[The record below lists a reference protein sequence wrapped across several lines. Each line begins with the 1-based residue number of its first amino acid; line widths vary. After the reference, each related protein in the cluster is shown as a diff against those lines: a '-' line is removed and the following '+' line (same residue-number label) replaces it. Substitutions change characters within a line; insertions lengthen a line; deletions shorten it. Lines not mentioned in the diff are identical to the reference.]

1 MGASASGK
9 SVLMQVLAGR
19 LPKLHVTGEVTLD
32 GIEVDIN
39 DPNNSIDYVPQD
51 DFLMGELTPRETLRN
66 NARMK
71 KNSNASMIDKDVDNL
86 LRKFGLDHVA
96 DNAIGTV
103 FVRGL
108 SGGQRKRVEVC
119 SELIAPHSVLMLD
132 EPTSGLD
139 GAIAY
144 DVLSATRKIIQSKRG
159 ELSLMIS
166 IHQPNSRILELF
178 DNILLIG
185 GGGMIFFGTLAESIE
200 YFTHIG
206 FPPPDVYTPTDVFLQ
221 VSDQNFGENH
231 DFDFEGSFAC
241 SKYSANLTN
250 FLNDVKR
257 LGVTKSLRAE
267 EANGNKV
274 DHSIS
279 GSAEW
284 RVVKVRPGSPVEKG
298 DVEKQASTEEMAE
311 QDSVI
316 KDKGP
321 PTSSLWFRQYWTLLY
336 RDFTLA
342 YRDPSLY
349 YLQFVLVSAFGF
361 LVGATFFKQHAD
373 INSKMTNISGSLLW
387 IVMMMAYIQV
397 FKVYHLSRSNKRF
410 KHEVTNKTY
419 DIFAYWLAELTGT
432 AILLISFI
440 PGTIVAYFM
449 IQLPSEAYP
458 FLLFLFWLVSFQI
471 FFIIFSWL

>member
-19 LPKLHVTGEVTLD
+19 LPKLHITGEVTLG
-32 GIEVDIN
+32 GIEIDIN

-71 KNSNASMIDKDVDNL
+71 KNTNADFIDKDVDTL
-86 LRKFGLDHVA
+86 LKKFGLDHVA
-96 DNAIGTV
+96 DNPIGTV

-119 SELIAPHSVLMLD
+119 SELISPHSVLMLD

-144 DVLSATRKIIQSKRG
+144 DVLHATRKILQAKKG

-185 GGGMIFFGTLAESIE
+185 GGGMIFFGTLAESIQ
-200 YFTHIG
+200 YFSSIG
-206 FPPPDVYTPTDVFLQ
+206 FPAPEVYTPTDVFLQ
-221 VSDQNFGENH
+221 VSDANFGENH

-241 SKYSANLTN
+241 SKYATKLTN
-250 FLNDVKR
+250 FLNEVKR
-257 LGVTKSLRAE
+257 LGVTKSLHAE
-267 EANGNKV
+267 VLA
-274 DHSIS
+274 SS
-279 GSAEW
+279 SASTKGEGGTEW
-284 RVVKVRPGSPVEKG
+284 RVVKVRPGSPVTNPVP
-298 DVEKQASTEEMAE
+298 DVEEQIEE
-311 QDSVI
+311 SPI
-316 KDKGP
+316 KEKGP
-321 PTSSLWFRQYWTLLY
+321 PTSSLWLRQYWTLLY

-349 YLQFVLVSAFGF
+349 YLQFMLVSAFGF
-361 LVGATFFKQHAD
+361 LVGATFFKQHAV
-373 INSKMTNISGSLLW
+373 INAKMTNINGGLLW
-387 IVMMMAYIQV
+387 IVLMMAYIQV

-410 KHEVTNKTY
+410 MHEVTNKTY
-419 DIFAYWLAELTGT
+419 NIFAYWLAELT
-432 AILLISFI
+432 ASAVLLITFI

-449 IQLPSEAYP
+449 MQLPSEAYP
-458 FLLFLFWLVSFQI
+458 FLLFLYWLVSDAI
-471 FFIIFSWL
+471 KVCP